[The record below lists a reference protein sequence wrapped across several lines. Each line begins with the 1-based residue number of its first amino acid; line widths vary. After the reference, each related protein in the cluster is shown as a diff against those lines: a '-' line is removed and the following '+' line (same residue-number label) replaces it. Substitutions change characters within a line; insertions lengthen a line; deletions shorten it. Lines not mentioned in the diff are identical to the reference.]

1 MLISMKRE
9 NSLNER
15 KMSSF
20 AGIYM
25 IRGLNK
31 AVMPEELNLPVK

>member
-1 MLISMKRE
+1 MLISRTRE

-15 KMSSF
+15 KMRSF
-20 AGIYM
+20 AKIYM

-31 AVMPEELNLPVK
+31 ADKSEEFL

>member
-1 MLISMKRE
+1 MLISVTRE

-15 KMSSF
+15 KMRSV
-20 AGIYM
+20 AKIYM

-31 AVMPEELNLPVK
+31 AVKSEEFL